1 MPQCVDGSP
10 RRRIVQ
16 LRRAAMTM
24 PAGEGHDDNAPLH
37 GQAARQLT
45 ELDQRYTRNR
55 RAIVRVLSE
64 AERPLT
70 IPELVERADGM
81 PQSSAYRN
89 LTVLCE
95 AGVARR
101 LAGVDDFGRYELAE
115 DLAGHHHHIR
125 CVGCATVADFTASPA
140 LEKAL
145 AQAAGAVGAQSGYR
159 ITGHSLD
166 FEGRCQRCS

>member
-1 MPQCVDGSP
+1 MAP
-10 RRRIVQ
+10 
-16 LRRAAMTM
+16 AAT
-24 PAGEGHDDNAPLH
+24 ASHARGGQDSPLH
-37 GQAARQLT
+37 VQAAQQLA

-64 AERPLT
+64 SERPLT

-95 AGVARR
+95 ARVARR
-101 LAGVDDFGRYELAE
+101 LPGVDDFGRYELAE

-125 CVGCATVADFTASPA
+125 CVSCGTVADFTAPPA
-140 LEKAL
+140 LERAL
-145 AQAAGAVGAQSGYR
+145 GQAAGAVAAQTGYR
-159 ITGHSLD
+159 IAGHSLD
-166 FEGRCQRCS
+166 FEGRCSACG

>member
-1 MPQCVDGSP
+1 MAPAATASP
-10 RRRIVQ
+10 ARGG
-16 LRRAAMTM
+16 
-24 PAGEGHDDNAPLH
+24 PESPLH
-37 GQAARQLT
+37 LQAAQQLA

-64 AERPLT
+64 SERPLT
-70 IPELVERADGM
+70 IPELVARADGM

-101 LAGVDDFGRYELAE
+101 LPGVDDFGRYELAE

-125 CVGCATVADFTASPA
+125 CVNCGTVADFTASPA
-140 LEKAL
+140 LERAL
-145 AQAAGAVGAQSGYR
+145 AQAAGSVAAQTGFR
-159 ITGHSLD
+159 IASHSLD
-166 FEGRCQRCS
+166 FEGRCSACG